1 MMSYRHQVRIVSDIL
16 LAVKEGHE
24 DGVGV
29 AQLMRKANISY
40 TRLIKILNELIS
52 VGLVEEIRDE
62 RSRRYRITYLGL
74 EYLAEYE
81 RFSTFAR
88 NFGLEI

>member
-1 MMSYRHQVRIVSDIL
+1 MMSYRHQVRIVSDVL
-16 LAVKEGHE
+16 LAVKDGHE

-40 TRLIKILNELIS
+40 TRLIKILNELTS

-81 RFSTFAR
+81 RFSTFVR
-88 NFGLEI
+88 TFGLEI